1 MVPARNLLRRQY
13 HSYGVC
19 FDIDGDGEGG
29 GGGFGNLRLSSDDDK
44 TGSFMADDDSR
55 SGGAGGG
62 GGGGDDDDDGGWL
75 RLGIGGDSTVQREGS
90 SSTSLVELDLFSNRP
105 STTAEAAAGPSVA
118 AQPMTTVGYLGPPPL
133 MPRGFSWGNVPMG
146 QWDPTAFAGSSSS
159 SYEPQRRF
167 VRPTAAAAQQQQ
179 PMWVVRPR
187 VRAHVGIWFK
197 LLASPN
203 Q

>member
-19 FDIDGDGEGG
+19 FDIDGDGGGG

-44 TGSFMADDDSR
+44 TGFFMADDDSR
-55 SGGAGGG
+55 NGGAGGG
-62 GGGGDDDDDGGWL
+62 AGGGDDDDDGGWL
-75 RLGIGGDSTVQREGS
+75 RLGIGGDSTVQGEGS

-105 STTAEAAAGPSVA
+105 STAAGPSMA
-118 AQPMTTVGYLGPPPL
+118 APPMTTVGYLGPPPL
-133 MPRGFSWGNVPMG
+133 VPRGFSWGYVPMG
-146 QWDPTAFAGSSSS
+146 QWDPTAFAGSS

-167 VRPTAAAAQQQQ
+167 VRPTAAAAAAAQQ
-179 PMWVVRPR
+179 PMWMVRPR
-187 VRAHVGIWFK
+187 VRAHVGIWFR